1 MNYRF
6 SIVVGMSEN
15 RVIGVNGG
23 LPWHLPEDLKW
34 FKSLTSGHM
43 IVMGRKTYDS
53 IGRPLP
59 KRRNIVVSRQDLKIE
74 GVEVVSSLDQVPT
87 PEGNQ
92 KCFLIGGGE
101 LYRLGLPMTSEIYLT
116 RVKRVIEGETTFS
129 AFEEEFTM
137 AELLRDET
145 DFSIERWVRKSLFQ
159 RIDSR
164 ISPPHLLPTL
174 CGNEFNN

>member
-1 MNYRF
+1 MKERF

-15 RVIGVNGG
+15 RVIGANGG

-59 KRRNIVVSRQDLKIE
+59 KRRNIVISRQSLKIE
-74 GVEVVSSLDQVPT
+74 GVEVVSSLDQVPI
-87 PEGNQ
+87 PEEGQ
-92 KCFLIGGGE
+92 KTFLIGGGE
-101 LYRLGLPMTSEIYLT
+101 IYRLGLAMTSEIYLT

-129 AFEEEFTM
+129 EFEAEF
-137 AELLRDET
+137 EKVEQIRDEI
-145 DFSIERWVRKSLFQ
+145 DFSIERWVRRGS
-159 RIDSR
+159 S
-164 ISPPHLLPTL
+164 
-174 CGNEFNN
+174 

>member
-1 MNYRF
+1 MNKLF

-15 RVIGVNGG
+15 RVIGAKGG

-59 KRRNIVVSRQDLKIE
+59 KRRNIVVSRQSLTIP
-74 GVEVVSSLDQVPT
+74 GVEVVKGLDAVPA
-87 PEGNQ
+87 PENGE
-92 KCFLIGGGE
+92 KVFLIGGGE

-116 RVKRVIEGETTFS
+116 RVKRVVEGDTTFS
-129 AFEEEFTM
+129 DFESEFEKV
-137 AELLRDET
+137 ELIRDEPE
-145 DFSIERWVRKSLFQ
+145 FSIEHWVRK
-159 RIDSR
+159 
-164 ISPPHLLPTL
+164 
-174 CGNEFNN
+174 G